1 MKKFVV
7 IFLIFVVF
15 IFLRSLL
22 FPRIG
27 GLEIF
32 TVKDEKNACVNIKE
46 YNQENTACEFDN
58 KKLVVPLSSI
68 IYKKGESYVCKITFK
83 KSALSMD
90 YQYYKVWAVLKKIEI
105 EGDSVVQMPSE
116 LAPSYFREK
125 DDKSIRK
132 KDKFL
137 VVSSGLEEGEEIE
150 RFGVR
155 FPPKENRSCLKGDT

>member
-58 KKLVVPLSSI
+58 
-68 IYKKGESYVCKITFK
+68 K